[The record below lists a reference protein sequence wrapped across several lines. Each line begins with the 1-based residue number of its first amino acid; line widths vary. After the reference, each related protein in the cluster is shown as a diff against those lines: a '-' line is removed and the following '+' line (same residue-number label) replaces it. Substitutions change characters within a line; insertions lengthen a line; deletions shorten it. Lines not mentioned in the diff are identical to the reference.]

1 MASVSGHGRKLRKVE
16 AAEPSE
22 SAGPAVE
29 QKNPEESS
37 VPAVLEFKGI
47 LTGLN
52 PKTDMNKLP
61 EDIFNAEA
69 NLTVEYLFGS
79 LDGAPL
85 VDAILEW
92 FTDTTLENLP
102 WYFSTGDDA
111 PCRSIQRHPLS
122 RKIQEKTVQ
131 LYKRRVA
138 AEGLSQRV
146 AGSGTNSGMVDS
158 DLPVNLVWFMILR
171 PLAFQLKP
179 FIQVNLVPSCCPDA
193 LYVFE
198 MR

>member
-1 MASVSGHGRKLRKVE
+1 MAARQSFPTRDCLLRVPVAIVLKIRTIAMASVSGHGRKLRKVE
-16 AAEPSE
+16 AADPSD

-37 VPAVLEFKGI
+37 APAVLEFKGI

-102 WYFSTGDDA
+102 WYFSAGDDA

-146 AGSGTNSGMVDS
+146 AGAEQTVG
-158 DLPVNLVWFMILR
+158 
-171 PLAFQLKP
+171 
-179 FIQVNLVPSCCPDA
+179 
-193 LYVFE
+193 
-198 MR
+198 